1 MTHQLRAAHDGI
13 LIGIGTALADNP
25 RLNVRLSDGE
35 DPDPIVLDSKL
46 RLPPDSQLLS
56 KPNRHV
62 HIFCSEP
69 IDAQRAAALESAGA
83 SIHPIPENGR
93 GLLDI
98 DSVLN
103 GLQEMGYRSLMVE
116 GGATVIAEFIHAKSI
131 DWFVITVAP
140 LMLGGLKVALPRPG
154 ADGWAPVQFVPWG
167 TGMYGRDRVIWG
179 RPAWEAR

>member
-116 GGATVIAEFIHAKSI
+116 GGATVIAEFMHAKSI